1 MQPDG
6 SRVACDVTAIET
18 HALRSKGVRMDTKL
32 NGSPVM
38 KGRDE
43 ALFLEDA
50 LRHYQVLEED
60 VEEIGYLPVPTGA
73 ADWTSVATT

>member
-1 MQPDG
+1 
-6 SRVACDVTAIET
+6 
-18 HALRSKGVRMDTKL
+18 MDTKL